1 MDKIIFSINNIKK
14 YNSSKRKEK
23 KKEKKPDNPEG
34 FFKRR
39 QKKVKINK
47 QHKNVTRNSRNTTL
61 LEILYY

>member
-1 MDKIIFSINNIKK
+1 MDKILFSINNIKK

-23 KKEKKPDNPEG
+23 KKEKKPDNPGG

-39 QKKVKINK
+39 QKKVRIDK
-47 QHKNVTRNSRNTTL
+47 QHKKKIRHSRNTPF

>member
-1 MDKIIFSINNIKK
+1 MDKILFSINNIKK

-23 KKEKKPDNPEG
+23 KADNPGG

-39 QKKVKINK
+39 QKKVKIDK
-47 QHKNVTRNSRNTTL
+47 QHKKETRRSRNTPF